1 MEGTKNTKA
10 TLLNEV
16 CRIVFVCGLKNPS
29 DQRQKLEVKDERFAH
44 VFVHF
49 VSARPSLMSVSTI
62 DACSY
67 IFLKECEQRIN
78 HSNISDIHVYICI
91 NKAFET
97 MLNNG
102 IALTLSVCKGCKNA
116 NVRKEKCS
124 PF

>member
-10 TLLNEV
+10 TLLNEA

-49 VSARPSLMSVSTI
+49 VSARPSLMSVSSI

-78 HSNISDIHVYICI
+78 HSNISDIHVYIYI
-91 NKAFET
+91 NKVFA
-97 MLNNG
+97 
-102 IALTLSVCKGCKNA
+102 IPLTISVYDGFKNAKGCI
-116 NVRKEKCS
+116 EKYS
-124 PF
+124 TF